1 MPAISPSFLEPYL
14 MHNQRHEDY
23 EDAVEMYEALEVHAD
38 GEYPGELIDQR
49 RPAESDD
56 IKNYRKKIFV
66 PITKPVFTK
75 VYNSLMKIRKSQDW
89 MVQFP
94 AELPAVIAEDESPEK
109 YLMYKMPRNG
119 SITNWMFGVCFKQ
132 YLIDANAA
140 VLTLPTNWEIAEN
153 QYYEPYPM
161 IFNSEDVLDYKEG
174 LYYVLKEHDEDLYWV
189 IQPDVIQKFEV
200 KDFAV
205 REVFQMVNTLG
216 YIPVRHLYGMI
227 IENYKD
233 RALYE
238 SRISGIVPKLDE
250 AVREYSDLQA
260 EIVQHIHSTMWSM
273 QPQQCGRCK
282 GLGEIPKENS
292 APIKC
297 PSCSGKGLLPLNPF
311 EHLVLPAPRPG
322 DPAIPT
328 PPIGYVTKQTDIAK
342 LQEERI
348 RQHVYDA
355 LSAINME
362 FLADTPLSQSGVAK
376 QVDREELYSFVHSI
390 AEDVVRIMD
399 EVIYDICAW
408 RYQGVTNDIRAL
420 LPYIPVPERYDMLS
434 GKVLVDELT
443 SMVNAKVDPA
453 IINAAQIELAGK
465 KFNDSEV
472 KDLVVLKLKLDPFA
486 GVPEENISLQRT
498 FNAVRQNDLVI
509 HSNINQFVTR
519 ALSEID
525 DFVNLPY
532 NDQMSVMNKYAD
544 ELMNPR
550 KITTG
555 VSVQGDESDVS
566 PAIDQKRLEAQAT
579 LKGTVGGV
587 QGILE
592 IQRSVSTGITQR
604 DAAIALLVEIYGF
617 TTEQASNIIGEPKPI
632 ENIAS
637 EGVSV
642 NTTI

>member
-14 MHNQRHEDY
+14 MQGLRHEDY
-23 EDAVEMYEALEVHAD
+23 EDAVEMYEELETHAD

-49 RPAESDD
+49 RPAESDE
-56 IKNYRKKIFV
+56 IKHYRKKIFV

-89 MVQFP
+89 MISFP
-94 AELPAVIAEDESPEK
+94 NELPAVIAEDESPEK

-119 SITNWMFGVCFKQ
+119 SITNWMFSVCFKQ

-174 LYYVLKEHDEDLYWV
+174 LYYVLKEHDEDKYWV
-189 IQPDVIQKFEV
+189 IQPDIIQIFEV
-200 KDFAV
+200 KDYAV

-238 SRISGIVPKLDE
+238 SRISGIVPKMNE
-250 AVREYSDLQA
+250 ALREYSDLQS
-260 EIVQHIHSTMWSM
+260 EVVQHIHSTLWSM

-292 APIKC
+292 APVKC
-297 PSCSGKGLLPLNPF
+297 SSCSGKGLLPLNPF

-328 PPIGYVTKQTDIAK
+328 PPIGYVQKDTEIVKI
-342 LQEERI
+342 QEERI
-348 RQHVYDA
+348 RQHIYDA

-399 EVIYDICAW
+399 EIIYDICAW
-408 RYQGVTNDIRAL
+408 RYSGVTSDIRAL
-420 LPYIPVPERYDMLS
+420 LPYIPVPERFDMLS

-486 GVPEENISLQRT
+486 GVPEENISLQRMY
-498 FNAVRQNDLVI
+498 NAIDQNDLII
-509 HSNINQFVTR
+509 HANINKFVTR
-519 ALSEID
+519 ALEEVQ
-525 DFVNLPY
+525 DFANLSY
-532 NDQMSVMNKYAD
+532 ADQMAVMLRYSQERRVLPAPAPTPAD
-544 ELMNPR
+544 AGL
-550 KITTG
+550 
-555 VSVQGDESDVS
+555 
-566 PAIDQKRLEAQAT
+566 
-579 LKGTVGGV
+579 
-587 QGILE
+587 
-592 IQRSVSTGITQR
+592 
-604 DAAIALLVEIYGF
+604 
-617 TTEQASNIIGEPKPI
+617 
-632 ENIAS
+632 
-637 EGVSV
+637 
-642 NTTI
+642 

>member
-1 MPAISPSFLEPYL
+1 MPAVSPSFLEPYL
-14 MHNQRHEDY
+14 MQGLRHEDY
-23 EDAVEMYEALEVHAD
+23 DDAVEMYEELETHAD

-49 RPAESDD
+49 RPAESDE
-56 IKNYRKKIFV
+56 IKHYRKKIFV

-94 AELPAVIAEDESPEK
+94 EELPAVIAEDESPEK

-119 SITNWMFGVCFKQ
+119 SITNWIFSVCFKQ

-140 VLTLPTNWEIAEN
+140 VLTLPTNWEKQDN

-174 LYYVLKEHDEDLYWV
+174 LYYVLKEHDEDKYWV
-189 IQPDVIQKFEV
+189 IQPDIIQIFEV
-200 KDFAV
+200 KDYAV
-205 REVFQMVNTLG
+205 REVFQMPNALG
-216 YIPVRHLYGMI
+216 YMPVRHLYGMI

-233 RALYE
+233 RSLYE
-238 SRISGIVPKLDE
+238 SRISGIVPKMNE
-250 AVREYSDLQA
+250 ALREYSDLQA

-322 DPAIPT
+322 EPAIPT
-328 PPIGYVTKQTDIAK
+328 PPIGYVQKQTDIAK

-348 RQHVYDA
+348 RQHIYDA

-362 FLADTPLSQSGVAK
+362 FLAETPLSQSGVAK

-390 AEDVVRIMD
+390 AEDIVRIMD
-399 EVIYDICAW
+399 EIIYDICAW
-408 RYQGVTNDIRAL
+408 RYSGVTSDIRAL
-420 LPYIPVPERYDMLS
+420 LPYIPVPERFDMLS

-486 GVPEENISLQRT
+486 GVPEENISLQRMY
-498 FNAVRQNDLVI
+498 NAIDQNDLII
-509 HSNINQFVTR
+509 HANINKFVTR
-519 ALSEID
+519 ALEEVQ
-525 DFVNLPY
+525 DFANLSY
-532 NDQMSVMNKYAD
+532 ADQMSVMLRYAQ
-544 ELMNPR
+544 ERRALPPPAPNP
-550 KITTG
+550 
-555 VSVQGDESDVS
+555 
-566 PAIDQKRLEAQAT
+566 A
-579 LKGTVGGV
+579 
-587 QGILE
+587 
-592 IQRSVSTGITQR
+592 
-604 DAAIALLVEIYGF
+604 DAGL
-617 TTEQASNIIGEPKPI
+617 
-632 ENIAS
+632 
-637 EGVSV
+637 
-642 NTTI
+642 

>member
-14 MHNQRHEDY
+14 MQGLRHEDY
-23 EDAVEMYEALEVHAD
+23 EDAVEMYEELETHAD

-49 RPAESDD
+49 RPAESDE
-56 IKNYRKKIFV
+56 IKHYRKKIFV

-89 MVQFP
+89 MISFP
-94 AELPAVIAEDESPEK
+94 NELPAVIAEDESPEK

-119 SITNWMFGVCFKQ
+119 SITNWMFSVCFKQ

-140 VLTLPTNWEIAEN
+140 VLTLPTNWEKQDN

-189 IQPDVIQKFEV
+189 IQPDIIQKFEV
-200 KDFAV
+200 KDYAV

-227 IENYKD
+227 IENYKE

-238 SRISGIVPKLDE
+238 SRISGIVPKMNE
-250 AVREYSDLQA
+250 ALREYSDLQA

-348 RQHVYDA
+348 RQHIYDA

-399 EVIYDICAW
+399 EIIYDICAW
-408 RYQGVTNDIRAL
+408 RYSGVTNDIRVL
-420 LPYIPVPERYDMLS
+420 LPYIPVPERFDMLS

-465 KFNDSEV
+465 KFNDSDV

-486 GVPEENISLQRT
+486 GVPEENISLQRMY
-498 FNAVRQNDLVI
+498 NAIDQNDLII
-509 HSNINQFVTR
+509 HANINKFVTR
-519 ALSEID
+519 ALEEVQ
-525 DFVNLPY
+525 DFANLSY
-532 NDQMSVMNKYAD
+532 ADQMAVMLRYAQ
-544 ELMNPR
+544 ERRVL
-550 KITTG
+550 
-555 VSVQGDESDVS
+555 
-566 PAIDQKRLEAQAT
+566 PAPAPTPA
-579 LKGTVGGV
+579 
-587 QGILE
+587 
-592 IQRSVSTGITQR
+592 
-604 DAAIALLVEIYGF
+604 DAGL
-617 TTEQASNIIGEPKPI
+617 
-632 ENIAS
+632 
-637 EGVSV
+637 
-642 NTTI
+642 

>member
-1 MPAISPSFLEPYL
+1 MPAVSPSFLEPYL
-14 MHNQRHEDY
+14 MQGLRHEDY
-23 EDAVEMYEALEVHAD
+23 EDAVEMYEELETHAD

-49 RPAESDD
+49 RPAESDE
-56 IKNYRKKIFV
+56 IKHYRKKIFV

-94 AELPAVIAEDESPEK
+94 AELPAVIAEEESPEK

-119 SITNWMFGVCFKQ
+119 SITNWMFSVCFKQ

-140 VLTLPTNWEIAEN
+140 VLTLPTNWEKQDN

-174 LYYVLKEHDEDLYWV
+174 LYYLLKEHDEDKYWM
-189 IQPDVIQKFEV
+189 IQPDIIQIFEV
-200 KDFAV
+200 KDYAV
-205 REVFQMVNTLG
+205 REVFQMPNALG

-238 SRISGIVPKLDE
+238 SRISGIVPKMNE
-250 AVREYSDLQA
+250 ALREYSDLQA

-322 DPAIPT
+322 EPAIPT
-328 PPIGYVTKQTDIAK
+328 PPIGYVQKQTDIAK

-348 RQHVYDA
+348 RQHIYDA

-362 FLADTPLSQSGVAK
+362 FLAETPLSQSGVAK

-390 AEDVVRIMD
+390 AEDIVRIMD
-399 EVIYDICAW
+399 EIIYDICAW
-408 RYQGVTNDIRAL
+408 RYSGVTSDIRAL
-420 LPYIPVPERYDMLS
+420 LPYIPVPERFDMLS

-486 GVPEENISLQRT
+486 GVPEENISLQRMY
-498 FNAVRQNDLVI
+498 NAIDQNDLII
-509 HSNINQFVTR
+509 HANINKFVTR
-519 ALSEID
+519 ALEEVQ
-525 DFVNLPY
+525 DFANLSY
-532 NDQMSVMNKYAD
+532 ADQMAVMLRYAQ
-544 ELMNPR
+544 ERRALPP
-550 KITTG
+550 
-555 VSVQGDESDVS
+555 
-566 PAIDQKRLEAQAT
+566 PAPTPA
-579 LKGTVGGV
+579 
-587 QGILE
+587 
-592 IQRSVSTGITQR
+592 
-604 DAAIALLVEIYGF
+604 DAGL
-617 TTEQASNIIGEPKPI
+617 
-632 ENIAS
+632 
-637 EGVSV
+637 
-642 NTTI
+642 

>member
-14 MHNQRHEDY
+14 MQGLRHEDY
-23 EDAVEMYEALEVHAD
+23 DDAVEMYEELETHAD

-49 RPAESDD
+49 RPAESDE
-56 IKNYRKKIFV
+56 IKHYRKKIFV

-89 MVQFP
+89 MISFP
-94 AELPAVIAEDESPEK
+94 NELPAVIAEDESPEK

-119 SITNWMFGVCFKQ
+119 SITNWMFSVCFKQ

-140 VLTLPTNWEIAEN
+140 VLTLPTNWEKQDN

-189 IQPDVIQKFEV
+189 IQPDIIQKFEV
-200 KDFAV
+200 KDYAV

-227 IENYKD
+227 IENYKE

-238 SRISGIVPKLDE
+238 SRISGIVPKMNE
-250 AVREYSDLQA
+250 ALREYSDLQA

-348 RQHVYDA
+348 RQHIYDA

-362 FLADTPLSQSGVAK
+362 YLADTPLSQSGVAK

-399 EVIYDICAW
+399 EIIYDICAW
-408 RYQGVTNDIRAL
+408 RYSGVTSDIRAL
-420 LPYIPVPERYDMLS
+420 LPYIPVPERFDMLS

-465 KFNDSEV
+465 KFNDSDV

-486 GVPEENISLQRT
+486 GVPEENISLQRMY
-498 FNAVRQNDLVI
+498 NAIDQNDLII
-509 HSNINQFVTR
+509 HANINKFVTR
-519 ALSEID
+519 ALEEVQ
-525 DFVNLPY
+525 DFANLSY
-532 NDQMSVMNKYAD
+532 ADQMAVMLRYAQ
-544 ELMNPR
+544 ERRVL
-550 KITTG
+550 
-555 VSVQGDESDVS
+555 
-566 PAIDQKRLEAQAT
+566 PAPAPTPA
-579 LKGTVGGV
+579 
-587 QGILE
+587 
-592 IQRSVSTGITQR
+592 
-604 DAAIALLVEIYGF
+604 DAGL
-617 TTEQASNIIGEPKPI
+617 
-632 ENIAS
+632 
-637 EGVSV
+637 
-642 NTTI
+642 

>member
-14 MHNQRHEDY
+14 MQKLRHEDY
-23 EDAVEMYEALEVHAD
+23 DDAVEMYEALEVHAD
-38 GEYPGELIDQR
+38 GDYPGDLIDQR

-89 MVQFP
+89 MISFP
-94 AELPAVIAEDESPEK
+94 NELPPVITEDESPEK

-140 VLTLPTNWEIAEN
+140 VLTLPTNWEIADN

-189 IQPDVIQKFEV
+189 IQPDIIQKFEV

-238 SRISGIVPKLDE
+238 SRISSIVPKLDE

-328 PPIGYVTKQTDIAK
+328 PPIGYVQKQTDIAK

-348 RQHVYDA
+348 RQHIYDA

-362 FLADTPLSQSGVAK
+362 FLAETPLSQSGVAK

-408 RYQGVTNDIRAL
+408 RYSGVTSDIRAL
-420 LPYIPVPERYDMLS
+420 LPYIPVPERFDMLS

-486 GVPEENISLQRT
+486 GVPEENISLQRMYG
-498 FNAVRQNDLVI
+498 AIEQEDLVI
-509 HSNINQFVTR
+509 HANINKFVTR
-519 ALSEID
+519 ALEEVQ
-525 DFVNLPY
+525 DFANSTY
-532 NDQMSVMNKYAD
+532 AEQMTVMRRY
-544 ELMNPR
+544 
-550 KITTG
+550 
-555 VSVQGDESDVS
+555 
-566 PAIDQKRLEAQAT
+566 
-579 LKGTVGGV
+579 
-587 QGILE
+587 
-592 IQRSVSTGITQR
+592 
-604 DAAIALLVEIYGF
+604 
-617 TTEQASNIIGEPKPI
+617 
-632 ENIAS
+632 AS
-637 EGVSV
+637 ERRALPLPAPTPADAGL
-642 NTTI
+642 

>member
-1 MPAISPSFLEPYL
+1 MPAVSPSFLEPYL
-14 MHNQRHEDY
+14 MQGLRHEDY
-23 EDAVEMYEALEVHAD
+23 EDAVEMYEELETHAD

-49 RPAESDD
+49 RPAESDE
-56 IKNYRKKIFV
+56 IKHYRKKIFV

-89 MVQFP
+89 MISFP
-94 AELPAVIAEDESPEK
+94 NELPAVIAEDESPEK

-119 SITNWMFGVCFKQ
+119 SITNWMFSVCFKQ

-140 VLTLPTNWEIAEN
+140 VLTLPTNWEKQDN

-174 LYYVLKEHDEDLYWV
+174 LYYVLKEHDEDKYWV
-189 IQPDVIQKFEV
+189 IQPDIIQIFEV
-200 KDFAV
+200 KDYAV

-238 SRISGIVPKLDE
+238 SRISGIVPKMNE
-250 AVREYSDLQA
+250 ALREYSDLQA

-348 RQHVYDA
+348 RQHIYDA

-362 FLADTPLSQSGVAK
+362 YLADTPLSQSGVAK

-399 EVIYDICAW
+399 EIIYDICAW
-408 RYQGVTNDIRAL
+408 RYSGVTNDIRVL
-420 LPYIPVPERYDMLS
+420 LPYIPVPERFDMLS

-486 GVPEENISLQRT
+486 GVPEENISLQRMY
-498 FNAVRQNDLVI
+498 NAIDQNDLII
-509 HSNINQFVTR
+509 HANINKFVTR
-519 ALSEID
+519 ALEEVQ
-525 DFVNLPY
+525 DFANLSY
-532 NDQMSVMNKYAD
+532 ADQMAVMLRYSQERRVLPAPAPTPAD
-544 ELMNPR
+544 AGL
-550 KITTG
+550 
-555 VSVQGDESDVS
+555 
-566 PAIDQKRLEAQAT
+566 
-579 LKGTVGGV
+579 
-587 QGILE
+587 
-592 IQRSVSTGITQR
+592 
-604 DAAIALLVEIYGF
+604 
-617 TTEQASNIIGEPKPI
+617 
-632 ENIAS
+632 
-637 EGVSV
+637 
-642 NTTI
+642 

>member
-1 MPAISPSFLEPYL
+1 MQGL
-14 MHNQRHEDY
+14 RHEDY
-23 EDAVEMYEALEVHAD
+23 EDAVEMYEELETHAD

-49 RPAESDD
+49 RPAESDE
-56 IKNYRKKIFV
+56 IKHYRKKIFV

-119 SITNWMFGVCFKQ
+119 SITNWMFSVCFKQ

-140 VLTLPTNWEIAEN
+140 VLTLPTNWEKQDN

-174 LYYVLKEHDEDLYWV
+174 LYYVLKEHDEDKYWV
-189 IQPDVIQKFEV
+189 IQPDIIQIFEV
-200 KDFAV
+200 KDYAV
-205 REVFQMVNTLG
+205 REVFQMPNALG

-238 SRISGIVPKLDE
+238 SRISGIVPKMNE
-250 AVREYSDLQA
+250 ALREYSDLQA

-311 EHLVLPAPRPG
+311 EHLVLPAPRAG
-322 DPAIPT
+322 EPAIPT
-328 PPIGYVTKQTDIAK
+328 PPIGYVQKQTDIAK

-348 RQHVYDA
+348 RQHIYDA

-362 FLADTPLSQSGVAK
+362 FLAETPLSQSGVAK

-390 AEDVVRIMD
+390 AEDIVRIMD
-399 EVIYDICAW
+399 EIIYDICAW
-408 RYQGVTNDIRAL
+408 RYSGVTSDIRAL
-420 LPYIPVPERYDMLS
+420 LPYIPVPERFDMLS

-486 GVPEENISLQRT
+486 GVPEENISLQRMY
-498 FNAVRQNDLVI
+498 NAIDQNDLII
-509 HSNINQFVTR
+509 HANINKFVTR
-519 ALSEID
+519 ALEEVQ
-525 DFVNLPY
+525 DFANLSY
-532 NDQMSVMNKYAD
+532 ADQMSVMLRYAQ
-544 ELMNPR
+544 ERRALPP
-550 KITTG
+550 
-555 VSVQGDESDVS
+555 
-566 PAIDQKRLEAQAT
+566 PAPTPA
-579 LKGTVGGV
+579 
-587 QGILE
+587 
-592 IQRSVSTGITQR
+592 
-604 DAAIALLVEIYGF
+604 DAGL
-617 TTEQASNIIGEPKPI
+617 
-632 ENIAS
+632 
-637 EGVSV
+637 
-642 NTTI
+642 

>member
-1 MPAISPSFLEPYL
+1 MPAVSPSFLEPYL
-14 MHNQRHEDY
+14 MQGLRHEDY
-23 EDAVEMYEALEVHAD
+23 DDAVEMYEELETHAD

-49 RPAESDD
+49 RPAESDE
-56 IKNYRKKIFV
+56 IKHYRKKIFV

-119 SITNWMFGVCFKQ
+119 SITNWMFSVCFKQ

-140 VLTLPTNWEIAEN
+140 VLTLPTNWEKQDN

-174 LYYVLKEHDEDLYWV
+174 LYYVLKEHDEDKYWV
-189 IQPDVIQKFEV
+189 IQPDIIQIFEV
-200 KDFAV
+200 KDYSV
-205 REVFQMVNTLG
+205 REVFQMPNALG
-216 YIPVRHLYGMI
+216 YIPVRHLYGMT

-238 SRISGIVPKLDE
+238 SRISGIVPKMNE
-250 AVREYSDLQA
+250 ALREYSDMQA
-260 EIVQHIHSTMWSM
+260 EVVQIIHSTMWSM

-322 DPAIPT
+322 EPALPT
-328 PPIGYVTKQTDIAK
+328 PPIGYVEKDTSIVKIQD
-342 LQEERI
+342 ERI
-348 RQHVYDA
+348 RQHIYDA

-362 FLADTPLSQSGVAK
+362 FLAETPLSQSGVAK

-390 AEDVVRIMD
+390 AEDIVRIMD
-399 EVIYDICAW
+399 EIIYDICAW
-408 RYQGVTNDIRAL
+408 RYSGVTSDIRAL
-420 LPYIPVPERYDMLS
+420 LPYIPVPERFDMLS

-486 GVPEENISLQRT
+486 GVPEENISLQRMY
-498 FNAVRQNDLVI
+498 NAIDQNDLII
-509 HSNINQFVTR
+509 HANINKFVTR
-519 ALSEID
+519 ALEEVQ
-525 DFVNLPY
+525 DFANLSY
-532 NDQMSVMNKYAD
+532 ADQMSVMLRYAQ
-544 ELMNPR
+544 ERRALPP
-550 KITTG
+550 
-555 VSVQGDESDVS
+555 
-566 PAIDQKRLEAQAT
+566 PAPTPA
-579 LKGTVGGV
+579 
-587 QGILE
+587 
-592 IQRSVSTGITQR
+592 
-604 DAAIALLVEIYGF
+604 DAGL
-617 TTEQASNIIGEPKPI
+617 
-632 ENIAS
+632 
-637 EGVSV
+637 
-642 NTTI
+642 

>member
-1 MPAISPSFLEPYL
+1 MPAVSPSFLEPYL
-14 MHNQRHEDY
+14 MQGLRHEDY
-23 EDAVEMYEALEVHAD
+23 EDAVEMYEELETHAD

-49 RPAESDD
+49 RPAESDE
-56 IKNYRKKIFV
+56 IKHYRKKIFV

-119 SITNWMFGVCFKQ
+119 SITNWMFSVCFKQ

-140 VLTLPTNWEIAEN
+140 VLTLPTNWEKQDN

-174 LYYVLKEHDEDLYWV
+174 LYYLLKEHDEDKYWV
-189 IQPDVIQKFEV
+189 IQPDIIQIFEV
-200 KDFAV
+200 KDYSV
-205 REVFQMVNTLG
+205 REVFQMPNALG
-216 YIPVRHLYGMI
+216 YMPVRHLYGMI
-227 IENYKD
+227 IENYKE

-238 SRISGIVPKLDE
+238 SRISGIVPKMNE
-250 AVREYSDLQA
+250 ALREYSDLQA

-322 DPAIPT
+322 EPAIPT
-328 PPIGYVTKQTDIAK
+328 PPIGYVQKQTDIAK

-348 RQHVYDA
+348 RQHIYDA

-362 FLADTPLSQSGVAK
+362 FLAETPLSQSGVAK

-390 AEDVVRIMD
+390 AEDIVRIMD
-399 EVIYDICAW
+399 EIIYDICAW
-408 RYQGVTNDIRAL
+408 RYSGVTSDIRAL
-420 LPYIPVPERYDMLS
+420 LPYIPVPERFDMLS

-486 GVPEENISLQRT
+486 GVPEENISLQRMY
-498 FNAVRQNDLVI
+498 NAIDQNDLII
-509 HSNINQFVTR
+509 HANINKFVTR
-519 ALSEID
+519 ALEEVQ
-525 DFVNLPY
+525 DFANLSY
-532 NDQMSVMNKYAD
+532 ADQMSVMLRYAQ
-544 ELMNPR
+544 ERRALPP
-550 KITTG
+550 
-555 VSVQGDESDVS
+555 
-566 PAIDQKRLEAQAT
+566 PAPTPA
-579 LKGTVGGV
+579 
-587 QGILE
+587 
-592 IQRSVSTGITQR
+592 
-604 DAAIALLVEIYGF
+604 DAGL
-617 TTEQASNIIGEPKPI
+617 
-632 ENIAS
+632 
-637 EGVSV
+637 
-642 NTTI
+642 

>member
-14 MHNQRHEDY
+14 MQGLRHEDY
-23 EDAVEMYEALEVHAD
+23 DDAVEMYEELETHAD

-49 RPAESDD
+49 RPAESDE
-56 IKNYRKKIFV
+56 IKHYRKKIFV

-89 MVQFP
+89 MISFP
-94 AELPAVIAEDESPEK
+94 NELPAVIAEDESPEK

-119 SITNWMFGVCFKQ
+119 SITNWMFSVCFKQ

-140 VLTLPTNWEIAEN
+140 VLTLPTNWEKQDN

-174 LYYVLKEHDEDLYWV
+174 LYYVLKEHDEDKYWV
-189 IQPDVIQKFEV
+189 IQPDIIQIFEV
-200 KDFAV
+200 KDYAV
-205 REVFQMVNTLG
+205 REVFQMPNTLG

-238 SRISGIVPKLDE
+238 SRISGIVPKMNE
-250 AVREYSDLQA
+250 ALREYSDLQA

-311 EHLVLPAPRPG
+311 EHLVLPAPRAG
-322 DPAIPT
+322 EPAIPT
-328 PPIGYVTKQTDIAK
+328 PPIGYVQKQTDIAK

-348 RQHVYDA
+348 RQHIYDA

-362 FLADTPLSQSGVAK
+362 YLADTPLSQSGVAK

-399 EVIYDICAW
+399 EIIYDICAW
-408 RYQGVTNDIRAL
+408 RYSGVTSDIRAL
-420 LPYIPVPERYDMLS
+420 LPYIPVPERFDMLS

-486 GVPEENISLQRT
+486 GVPEENISLQRMY
-498 FNAVRQNDLVI
+498 NAIDQNDLII
-509 HSNINQFVTR
+509 HANINKFVTR
-519 ALSEID
+519 ALEEVQ
-525 DFVNLPY
+525 DFANLSY
-532 NDQMSVMNKYAD
+532 ADQMAVMLRYSQERRALPAPAPTPAD
-544 ELMNPR
+544 AGL
-550 KITTG
+550 
-555 VSVQGDESDVS
+555 
-566 PAIDQKRLEAQAT
+566 
-579 LKGTVGGV
+579 
-587 QGILE
+587 
-592 IQRSVSTGITQR
+592 
-604 DAAIALLVEIYGF
+604 
-617 TTEQASNIIGEPKPI
+617 
-632 ENIAS
+632 
-637 EGVSV
+637 
-642 NTTI
+642 

>member
-1 MPAISPSFLEPYL
+1 MPAVSPSFLEPYL
-14 MHNQRHEDY
+14 MQGLRHEDY
-23 EDAVEMYEALEVHAD
+23 DDAVEMYEELETHAD

-49 RPAESDD
+49 RPAESDE
-56 IKNYRKKIFV
+56 IKHYRKKIFV

-89 MVQFP
+89 MISFP
-94 AELPAVIAEDESPEK
+94 NELPAVIAEEESPEK

-119 SITNWMFGVCFKQ
+119 SITNWMFSVCFKQ

-140 VLTLPTNWEIAEN
+140 VLTLPTNWEKQDN

-161 IFNSEDVLDYKEG
+161 IFNAEDVLDYKEG
-174 LYYVLKEHDEDLYWV
+174 LYYLLKEHDEDKYWM
-189 IQPDVIQKFEV
+189 IQPDIIQIFEV
-200 KDFAV
+200 KDYAV
-205 REVFQMVNTLG
+205 REVFQMPNALG

-238 SRISGIVPKLDE
+238 SRISGIVPKMNE
-250 AVREYSDLQA
+250 ALREYSDLQA

-322 DPAIPT
+322 EPAIPT
-328 PPIGYVTKQTDIAK
+328 PPIGYVQKQTDIAK

-348 RQHVYDA
+348 RQHIYDA

-362 FLADTPLSQSGVAK
+362 FLAETPLSQSGVAK

-390 AEDVVRIMD
+390 AEDIVRIMD
-399 EVIYDICAW
+399 EIIYDICAW
-408 RYQGVTNDIRAL
+408 RYSGVTSDIRAL
-420 LPYIPVPERYDMLS
+420 LPYIPVPERFDMLS

-486 GVPEENISLQRT
+486 GVPEENISLQRMY
-498 FNAVRQNDLVI
+498 NAIDQNDLII
-509 HSNINQFVTR
+509 HANINKFVTR
-519 ALSEID
+519 ALEEVQ
-525 DFVNLPY
+525 DFANLSY
-532 NDQMSVMNKYAD
+532 ADQMAVMLRYAQ
-544 ELMNPR
+544 ERRALPP
-550 KITTG
+550 
-555 VSVQGDESDVS
+555 
-566 PAIDQKRLEAQAT
+566 PAPTPA
-579 LKGTVGGV
+579 
-587 QGILE
+587 
-592 IQRSVSTGITQR
+592 
-604 DAAIALLVEIYGF
+604 DAGL
-617 TTEQASNIIGEPKPI
+617 
-632 ENIAS
+632 
-637 EGVSV
+637 
-642 NTTI
+642 

>member
-1 MPAISPSFLEPYL
+1 MPAVSPSFLEPYL
-14 MHNQRHEDY
+14 MQGLRHEDY
-23 EDAVEMYEALEVHAD
+23 DDAVEMYEELETHAD

-49 RPAESDD
+49 RPAESDE
-56 IKNYRKKIFV
+56 IKHYRKKIFV

-89 MVQFP
+89 MISFP
-94 AELPAVIAEDESPEK
+94 NELPAVIAEDESPEK

-140 VLTLPTNWEIAEN
+140 VLTLPTNWEKQDN

-174 LYYVLKEHDEDLYWV
+174 LYYLLKEHDEDKYWM
-189 IQPDVIQKFEV
+189 IQPDIIQIFEV
-200 KDFAV
+200 KDYAV
-205 REVFQMVNTLG
+205 REVFQMPNTLG

-238 SRISGIVPKLDE
+238 SRISGIVPKMNE
-250 AVREYSDLQA
+250 ALREYSDLQA

-328 PPIGYVTKQTDIAK
+328 PPIGYVQKQTDIAK

-348 RQHVYDA
+348 RQHIYDA

-390 AEDVVRIMD
+390 AEDIVRIMD
-399 EVIYDICAW
+399 EIIYDICAW
-408 RYQGVTNDIRAL
+408 RYSGVTSDIRAL
-420 LPYIPVPERYDMLS
+420 LPYIPVPERFDMLS

-486 GVPEENISLQRT
+486 GVPEENISLQRMY
-498 FNAVRQNDLVI
+498 NAIDQNDLII
-509 HSNINQFVTR
+509 HANINKFVTR
-519 ALSEID
+519 ALEEVQ
-525 DFVNLPY
+525 DFANLSY
-532 NDQMSVMNKYAD
+532 ADQMAVMLRYAQ
-544 ELMNPR
+544 ERRALPP
-550 KITTG
+550 
-555 VSVQGDESDVS
+555 
-566 PAIDQKRLEAQAT
+566 PA
-579 LKGTVGGV
+579 
-587 QGILE
+587 
-592 IQRSVSTGITQR
+592 STPA
-604 DAAIALLVEIYGF
+604 DAGL
-617 TTEQASNIIGEPKPI
+617 
-632 ENIAS
+632 
-637 EGVSV
+637 
-642 NTTI
+642 

>member
-1 MPAISPSFLEPYL
+1 MPAVSPSFLEPYL
-14 MHNQRHEDY
+14 MQGLRHEDY
-23 EDAVEMYEALEVHAD
+23 EDAVEMYEELEIHAD

-49 RPAESDD
+49 RPAESDE
-56 IKNYRKKIFV
+56 IKHYRKKIFV

-89 MVQFP
+89 MISFP
-94 AELPAVIAEDESPEK
+94 NELPAVIAEDESPEK
-109 YLMYKMPRNG
+109 YIMYKMPRNG

-140 VLTLPTNWEIAEN
+140 VLTLPTNWEKQDN

-174 LYYVLKEHDEDLYWV
+174 LYYLLKEHDEDKYWV
-189 IQPDVIQKFEV
+189 IQPDIIQIFEV
-200 KDFAV
+200 KDYAV
-205 REVFQMVNTLG
+205 REVFQMPNALG

-238 SRISGIVPKLDE
+238 SRISGIVPKMNE
-250 AVREYSDLQA
+250 ALREYSDLQA

-311 EHLVLPAPRPG
+311 EHLVLPAPRAG
-322 DPAIPT
+322 EPAIPT
-328 PPIGYVTKQTDIAK
+328 PPIGYVQKQTDIAK

-348 RQHVYDA
+348 RQHIYDA

-362 FLADTPLSQSGVAK
+362 YLADTPLSQSGVAK

-399 EVIYDICAW
+399 EIIYDICAW
-408 RYQGVTNDIRAL
+408 RYSGVTSDIRAL
-420 LPYIPVPERYDMLS
+420 LPYIPVPERFDMLS

-486 GVPEENISLQRT
+486 GVPEENISLQRMY
-498 FNAVRQNDLVI
+498 NAIDQNDLII
-509 HSNINQFVTR
+509 HANINKFVTR
-519 ALSEID
+519 ALEEVQ
-525 DFVNLPY
+525 DFANLSY
-532 NDQMSVMNKYAD
+532 ADQMSVMLRYSQERRLLPA
-544 ELMNPR
+544 PAP
-550 KITTG
+550 
-555 VSVQGDESDVS
+555 S
-566 PAIDQKRLEAQAT
+566 PAD
-579 LKGTVGGV
+579 
-587 QGILE
+587 
-592 IQRSVSTGITQR
+592 TG
-604 DAAIALLVEIYGF
+604 L
-617 TTEQASNIIGEPKPI
+617 
-632 ENIAS
+632 
-637 EGVSV
+637 
-642 NTTI
+642 

>member
-1 MPAISPSFLEPYL
+1 MPAVSPSFLEPYL
-14 MHNQRHEDY
+14 MQGLRHEDY
-23 EDAVEMYEALEVHAD
+23 EDAVEMYEELEIHAD

-49 RPAESDD
+49 RPAESDE
-56 IKNYRKKIFV
+56 IKHYRKKIFV

-89 MVQFP
+89 MISFP
-94 AELPAVIAEDESPEK
+94 NELPAVIAEDESPEK
-109 YLMYKMPRNG
+109 YIMYKMPRNG
-119 SITNWMFGVCFKQ
+119 SITNWMFSVCFKQ

-140 VLTLPTNWEIAEN
+140 VLTLPTNWEKQDN

-174 LYYVLKEHDEDLYWV
+174 LYYVLKEHDEDKYWV
-189 IQPDVIQKFEV
+189 IQPDIIQIFEV
-200 KDFAV
+200 KDYAV
-205 REVFQMVNTLG
+205 REVFQMPNTLG

-238 SRISGIVPKLDE
+238 SRISGIVPKMNE
-250 AVREYSDLQA
+250 ALREYSDLQA

-311 EHLVLPAPRPG
+311 EHLVLPAPRAG
-322 DPAIPT
+322 EPAIPT
-328 PPIGYVTKQTDIAK
+328 PPIGYVQKQTDIAK

-348 RQHVYDA
+348 RQHIYDA

-362 FLADTPLSQSGVAK
+362 YLADTPLSQSGVAK

-390 AEDVVRIMD
+390 AEDIVRIMD
-399 EVIYDICAW
+399 EIIYDICAW
-408 RYQGVTNDIRAL
+408 RYSGVTSDIRAL
-420 LPYIPVPERYDMLS
+420 LPYIPVPERFDMLS

-486 GVPEENISLQRT
+486 GVPEENISLQRMY
-498 FNAVRQNDLVI
+498 NAIDQNDLII
-509 HSNINQFVTR
+509 HANINKFVTR
-519 ALSEID
+519 ALEEVQ
-525 DFVNLPY
+525 DFANLSY
-532 NDQMSVMNKYAD
+532 ADQMAVMLRYSQERRVLPAPAPTPAD
-544 ELMNPR
+544 AGL
-550 KITTG
+550 
-555 VSVQGDESDVS
+555 
-566 PAIDQKRLEAQAT
+566 
-579 LKGTVGGV
+579 
-587 QGILE
+587 
-592 IQRSVSTGITQR
+592 
-604 DAAIALLVEIYGF
+604 
-617 TTEQASNIIGEPKPI
+617 
-632 ENIAS
+632 
-637 EGVSV
+637 
-642 NTTI
+642 

>member
-14 MHNQRHEDY
+14 MQGLRHEDY
-23 EDAVEMYEALEVHAD
+23 DDAVEMYEELETHAD

-49 RPAESDD
+49 RPAESDE
-56 IKNYRKKIFV
+56 IKHYRKKIFV

-89 MVQFP
+89 MISFP
-94 AELPAVIAEDESPEK
+94 NELPAVIAEDESPEK

-119 SITNWMFGVCFKQ
+119 SITNWMFSVCFKQ

-140 VLTLPTNWEIAEN
+140 VLTLPTNWEKQDN

-189 IQPDVIQKFEV
+189 IQPDIIQKFEV
-200 KDFAV
+200 KDYAV

-227 IENYKD
+227 IENYKE

-238 SRISGIVPKLDE
+238 SRISGIVPKMNE
-250 AVREYSDLQA
+250 ALREYSDLQA

-348 RQHVYDA
+348 RQHIYDA

-362 FLADTPLSQSGVAK
+362 YLADTPLSQSGVAK

-399 EVIYDICAW
+399 EIIYDICAW
-408 RYQGVTNDIRAL
+408 RYSGVTNDIRVL
-420 LPYIPVPERYDMLS
+420 LPYIPVPERFDMLS

-465 KFNDSEV
+465 KFNDSDV

-486 GVPEENISLQRT
+486 GVPEENISLQRMY
-498 FNAVRQNDLVI
+498 NAIDQNDLII
-509 HSNINQFVTR
+509 HANINKFVTR
-519 ALSEID
+519 ALEEVQ
-525 DFVNLPY
+525 DFANLSY
-532 NDQMSVMNKYAD
+532 ADQMAVMLRYAQ
-544 ELMNPR
+544 ERRVL
-550 KITTG
+550 
-555 VSVQGDESDVS
+555 
-566 PAIDQKRLEAQAT
+566 PAPAPTPA
-579 LKGTVGGV
+579 
-587 QGILE
+587 
-592 IQRSVSTGITQR
+592 
-604 DAAIALLVEIYGF
+604 DAGL
-617 TTEQASNIIGEPKPI
+617 
-632 ENIAS
+632 
-637 EGVSV
+637 
-642 NTTI
+642 